1 MSRESAVAEKHDI
14 ARSTLSVLCIVLLLV
29 ATLWV
34 LRPFLPSLIW
44 ATMIV
49 VATWSLML
57 RLEKWF
63 WGKRSWAVFAMTI
76 FMLLLLI
83 VPVFAAV
90 YTVMTNSARLSEW
103 VKRLGGAG
111 FPTPPEWLQ
120 SLPLVG
126 APMSEAWRQFAGGG
140 FDAIVQRFTPYAGDA
155 TNWALTKAG
164 GIGLIFVQLL
174 LTVVIAAIL
183 FSKGEF
189 AAFWLQRF
197 ASRLTSPER
206 GVFLV
211 RLAGQSVRAVF
222 LGIVVTALVQAA
234 LSGFALWVTGV
245 PFAALLAALALL
257 LTIVQIGPFPVLL
270 GATVWLYWSGAHVPA
285 SVLLVCTAFIGS
297 IDNVIRPIMIRRG
310 VDLPMLLILSGVIG
324 GLVAFGMIG
333 LFVGPVLLAVTY
345 TLVNAWIDDA
355 STENIPPPGMAVER
369 EFPT

>member
-1 MSRESAVAEKHDI
+1 MADRQDI

-49 VATWSLML
+49 VATWSIML
-57 RLEKWF
+57 RMEKWF
-63 WGKRSWAVFAMTI
+63 WGKRSLAVASMTLS
-76 FMLLLLI
+76 MLLLLI

-90 YTVMTNSARLSEW
+90 YTLITNSGRLSGW
-103 VKRLGGAG
+103 VKGLSGAR
-111 FPTPPEWLQ
+111 FPNPPEWLQ

-126 APMSEAWRQFAGGG
+126 APMTEAWLQFAGGG
-140 FDAIVQRFTPYAGDA
+140 FDAILERFTPYAGDA
-155 TNWALTKAG
+155 TNWAMAKAG

-189 AAFWLQRF
+189 AATWLQRF
-197 ASRLTSPER
+197 VSRLSTPER

-222 LGIVVTALVQAA
+222 LGIVVTALIQAT
-234 LSGFALWVTGV
+234 LSGIALWATGV
-245 PFAALLAALALL
+245 PFAALLGALALL
-257 LTIVQIGPFPVLL
+257 LTIVQIGPAPVLV

-285 SVLLVCTAFIGS
+285 TVLLVCTLVIGS
-297 IDNVIRPIMIRRG
+297 IDNVIRPILIRRG
-310 VDLPMLLILSGVIG
+310 VDLPMLLIFVGVIG

-333 LFVGPVLLAVTY
+333 LFIGPVLLAVTY

-355 STENIPPPGMAVER
+355 PTENSQQD
-369 EFPT
+369 